1 MTLFLLGGVAEVVF
15 QIAMERKMIASRMPL
30 PRTLA
35 YAGVLM
41 VSLVLAMYI
50 LLRVVNLTHMS

>member
-1 MTLFLLGGVAEVVF
+1 
-15 QIAMERKMIASRMPL
+15 MIVSRMPL
-30 PRTLA
+30 PRTLV